1 MKASTQQNLKTLG
14 ITFFVLIVLNVLG
27 SLFFHRFDLTKDKR
41 YTLSETSLQIVKQV
55 KNPLS
60 IKIYMQGDLPADFKR
75 LQQETKQLL
84 EEFQAYNSNIVFE
97 FVNPLENG
105 EDNMDVVK
113 SLYQKG
119 LTPINITVDDKGKQ
133 SQAMVFPWAIA
144 VYNNKEVNIPLLK
157 NIMGTSTTQKVIG
170 SIQHLEYSI
179 ADGINKISKDRQKKV
194 AIIKGNGEL
203 KEVHIAKM
211 LMQIRESYY
220 IGPFTLDS
228 VAKNPTGTLDA
239 LKKYDLAIIS
249 KPTESFS
256 DEEKQVLDQFIM
268 NGGKT
273 LWLIDQ
279 VAADMD
285 SLYNQAGATLAYPRD
300 LNLNDMFFKYGF
312 RINPDLV
319 KDEQGSK
326 LKLATGEQGSATQ
339 YQEFIWKFAPIVI
352 PANSNPIVKNLGQI
366 KFDFASPIDTLK
378 NGIKK
383 TVLLQSSPY
392 SKVIGTPT
400 EISLNSVNEKTSPQ
414 DYINKGNIPLSV
426 LLEGSFHSA
435 FENRVLPFKENSFLA
450 KGKPTKMIVIADG
463 DLARNQLDKNMM
475 PVELGYDQRT
485 GNLYDNKDFM
495 MNCINYL
502 LDDTGLINIR
512 SKDVNLPLLDKEK
525 VYKNYSFTQ
534 FITIGLPIL
543 ILLVFG
549 FVFTYIRKRKYGKQM
564 LIKNL
569 QN

>member
-1 MKASTQQNLKTLG
+1 MKISNKLNLKTLG
-14 ITFFVLIVLNVLG
+14 ITIFVLIVLNVLG

-41 YTLSETSLQIVKQV
+41 YTLSETSLNILKQV

-60 IKIYMQGDLPADFKR
+60 IKIYMQGELPADFRR

-84 EEFQAYNSNIVFE
+84 EEFQAYNGNIVFE
-97 FVNPLENG
+97 FVNPMEN
-105 EDNMDVVK
+105 EDESMEIVK

-133 SQAMVFPWAIA
+133 SQAMVFPWAVA

-157 NIMGTSTTQKVIG
+157 NIMGASTTKKVTG

-179 ADGINKISKDRQKKV
+179 ADAINKITKDRQKKI

-203 KEVHIAKM
+203 SEIHIGK
-211 LMQIRESYY
+211 LLRQIKESYY

-228 VAKNPTGTLDA
+228 VAKDPNGTLKA
-239 LKKYDLAIIS
+239 LKNYDLAIIS
-249 KPTESFS
+249 KPTQNFS
-256 DEEKQVLDQFIM
+256 DEEKEVLDQFII

-273 LWLIDQ
+273 LWLVDQ
-279 VAADMD
+279 VAADID

-319 KDEQGSK
+319 KDEQGSPI
-326 LKLATGEQGSATQ
+326 KLATGEQGSATQ
-339 YQEFIWKFAPIVI
+339 YQDFIWKFAPVVT
-352 PANSNPIVKNLGQI
+352 PTSLHPIVKNLGGI
-366 KFDFASPIDTLK
+366 KFDFVSPIDTLK

-383 TVLLQSSPY
+383 TVLMQSSQY
-392 SKVIGTPT
+392 SKKIGTPAEINLNIVT
-400 EISLNSVNEKTSPQ
+400 EQTSPD
-414 DYINKGNIPLSV
+414 DYLNKGNLILSV
-426 LLEGSFHSA
+426 LLEGSFNSV
-435 FENRVLPFKENSFLA
+435 FENRVLPFKDNSFLP
-450 KGKPTKMIVIADG
+450 KGKPTKMIVVSDG
-463 DLARNQLDKNMM
+463 DIARNQLDKNMM

-495 MNCINYL
+495 MNCVNYL

-512 SKDVNLPLLDKEK
+512 SKDVELPLLDKEK
-525 VYKNYSFTQ
+525 VYENYTVTQ

-549 FVFTYIRKRKYGKQM
+549 VAFTFIRKRKYSK
-564 LIKNL
+564 
-569 QN
+569 

>member
-1 MKASTQQNLKTLG
+1 MKASNQQNIKILG
-14 ITFFVLIVLNVLG
+14 ITVFVLIVLNVLG

-41 YTLSETSLQIVKQV
+41 YTLSETSLNIVKQV

-60 IKIYMQGDLPADFKR
+60 IKIYMQGELPADFRR

-97 FVNPLENG
+97 FVNPMEN
-105 EDNMDVVK
+105 EDESMEIVK

-144 VYNNKEVNIPLLK
+144 VYDNKEVNIPLLK
-157 NIMGTSTTQKVIG
+157 NIMGAKTEEKVKG

-179 ADGINKISKDRQKKV
+179 ADAINKITKAKQKKV
-194 AIIKGNGEL
+194 AYIKGNGEL
-203 KEVHIAKM
+203 NEVHVANM
-211 LMQIRESYY
+211 LRQIKESYY

-228 VAKNPTGTLDA
+228 VAKDPNGTLNA
-239 LKKYDLAIIS
+239 LKKYDLAIIA
-249 KPTESFS
+249 KPTETFS
-256 DEEKQVLDQFIM
+256 DEEKEVLDQFVM

-273 LWLIDQ
+273 IWLIDQ

-285 SLYNQAGATLAYPRD
+285 SLYNQSGATLAYPRD

-319 KDEQGSK
+319 KDEQGSP

-339 YQEFIWKFAPIVI
+339 YQDFIWKFAPVVI
-352 PANSNPIVKNLGQI
+352 PTSQHPIVKNLGGI
-366 KFDFASPIDTLK
+366 KLDFANQIDTLK

-392 SKVIGTPT
+392 SKKIGTPT
-400 EISLNSVNEKTSPQ
+400 EINLNIVTEKTSPQ
-414 DYINKGNIPLSV
+414 DYLNKGNLPLAV

-435 FENRVLPFKENSFLA
+435 FQNRVLPFKESSFQA
-450 KGKPTKMIVIADG
+450 QGKPNKMIVIADG
-463 DLARNQLDKNMM
+463 DLARNQLDKNLM

-512 SKDVNLPLLDKEK
+512 SKDVDLPLLDKDK
-525 VYKNYSFTQ
+525 VYENYTMVQ

-549 FVFTYIRKRKYGKQM
+549 LAFTYIRKRKYSK
-564 LIKNL
+564 
-569 QN
+569 

>member
-1 MKASTQQNLKTLG
+1 MKASNQQNIKILG
-14 ITFFVLIVLNVLG
+14 ITVFILIVLNVLG
-27 SLFFHRFDLTKDKR
+27 TLFFHRFDLTKDKR
-41 YTLSETSLQIVKQV
+41 YTLSETSLQIVKQI

-60 IKIYMQGDLPADFKR
+60 IKIYMQGDLPADFRR

-97 FVNPLENG
+97 FVNPMEN
-105 EDNMDVVK
+105 EDESMEMVK

-144 VYNNKEVNIPLLK
+144 VYDNKEVNIPLLK
-157 NIMGTSTTQKVIG
+157 NIMGASTEQKVIG

-179 ADGINKISKDRQKKV
+179 SDAINKITKAKQKKV
-194 AIIKGNGEL
+194 AFIKGNGEMN
-203 KEVHIAKM
+203 EIHVAK
-211 LMQIRESYY
+211 LLRQIKESYY

-228 VAKNPTGTLDA
+228 VSKNPTGTLQA

-249 KPTESFS
+249 KPTETFS

-279 VAADMD
+279 VSADMD
-285 SLYNQAGATLAYPRD
+285 SLYNQSGATLAYPRD

-319 KDEQGSK
+319 KDEYGSPI
-326 LKLATGEQGSATQ
+326 KLATGEQGSATQ
-339 YQEFIWKFAPIVI
+339 YQEFKWKYAPIVI
-352 PANSNPIVKNLGQI
+352 PSSKHPIVKNLGQI

-383 TVLLQSSPY
+383 TVLLQSSQY
-392 SKVIGTPT
+392 SKKIGTPT
-400 EISLNSVNEKTSPQ
+400 EINLNIVTEQTTPQEYLNKRNSP
-414 DYINKGNIPLSV
+414 LAV
-426 LLEGSFHSA
+426 LLEGEFHSA
-435 FENRVLPFKENSFLA
+435 FENRVLPFKENAFQA
-450 KGKPTKMIVIADG
+450 KGKPNKMIVIADG

-512 SKDVNLPLLDKEK
+512 SKDVDLPLLDKDK
-525 VYKNYSFTQ
+525 VYENYTMTQ

-549 FVFTYIRKRKYGKQM
+549 LVFTYMRKRKYSK
-564 LIKNL
+564 
-569 QN
+569 

>member
-1 MKASTQQNLKTLG
+1 MKSSTQQNIKTLG
-14 ITFFVLIVLNVLG
+14 ITVFVLIALNVLG

-60 IKIYMQGDLPADFKR
+60 IKIYMQGELPPDFKR
-75 LQQETKQLL
+75 LQQETRQLL

-97 FVNPLENG
+97 FVNPLEN
-105 EDNMDVVK
+105 EDESMDVIK

-133 SQAMVFPWAIA
+133 SQAMVFPWAVA

-157 NIMGTSTTQKVIG
+157 NIMGASTTQKVIG

-179 ADGINKISKDRQKKV
+179 ADAINKISKDRQKKV

-203 KEVHIAKM
+203 NEIHIAKM
-211 LMQIRESYY
+211 LQQIRESYY

-228 VAKNPTGTLDA
+228 VGQNPTGTLAA

-249 KPTESFS
+249 KPTETFT

-300 LNLNDMFFKYGF
+300 LNLNDMFFKYGI
-312 RINPDLV
+312 RINPDLI
-319 KDEQGSK
+319 KDEQGSP

-339 YQEFIWKFAPIVI
+339 YQDFIWKYAPLVQ
-352 PANSNPIVKNLGQI
+352 PSSQHPIVKNLGGI

-392 SKVIGTPT
+392 SKAIGTPAPIT
-400 EISLNSVNEKTSPQ
+400 LNSVTEKTTPQ
-414 DYINKGNIPLSV
+414 DYANKGNIPLSV

-435 FENRVLPFKENSFLA
+435 FENRVLPFKESSFLA
-450 KGKPTKMIVIADG
+450 KGKPNKMIVIADG

-512 SKDVNLPLLDKEK
+512 SKDVSLPLLDKEK
-525 VYKNYSFTQ
+525 VYENYTLTQ

-543 ILLVFG
+543 ILLIFG
-549 FVFTYIRKRKYGKQM
+549 LAFTYIRKRKYS
-564 LIKNL
+564 N
-569 QN
+569 

>member
-1 MKASTQQNLKTLG
+1 MKLSTKHNLKTLG
-14 ITFFVLIVLNVLG
+14 ITIFILVVLNVLG
-27 SLFFHRFDLTKDKR
+27 TLFFHRFDLTKDKR
-41 YTLSETSLQIVKQV
+41 YTLSPTSLGIVKQI

-60 IKIYMQGDLPADFKR
+60 VKIYMAGDLPADFRR

-97 FVNPLENG
+97 FVDPLEN
-105 EDNMDVVK
+105 EDESDELTK
-113 SLYQKG
+113 SLFQKG

-133 SQAMVFPWAIA
+133 SQAMVFPWAVA

-157 NIMGTSTTQKVIG
+157 NIMGASTTQKVIG

-179 ADGINKISKDRQKKV
+179 ADAINKITKDKQKKV

-203 KEVHIAKM
+203 NEIHVAKM
-211 LMQIRESYY
+211 LMQIRESYF

-228 VAKNPTGTLDA
+228 VAKDPNGTLNA

-249 KPTESFS
+249 KPTEKFT
-256 DEEKQVLDQFIM
+256 DEEKEVLDQFIM

-285 SLYNQAGATLAYPRD
+285 SLYNDMGATLAYPRD

-312 RINPDLV
+312 RINPDLI
-319 KDEQGSK
+319 KDEQGSPI
-326 LKLATGEQGSATQ
+326 KLATGEQGSATQ
-339 YQEFIWKFAPIVI
+339 YQDFIWKFAPQVY
-352 PANSNPIVKNLGQI
+352 PTSQHPIVKNLGGI
-366 KFDFASPIDTLK
+366 KFDFANPIDTLK

-383 TVLLQSSPY
+383 TVLLQSSQY
-392 SKVIGTPT
+392 SKTIGSPV
-400 EISLNSVNEKTSPQ
+400 EVNLNMVTEKTTPQ
-414 DYINKGNIPLSV
+414 DYLNKGNKPLAV

-435 FENRVLPFKENSFLA
+435 FENRILPFKDNSFTA
-450 KGKPTKMIVIADG
+450 KGKANKMIVVADG
-463 DLARNQLDKNMM
+463 DIARNQLDKNMM

-485 GNLYDNKDFM
+485 GNLYDNKDFV

-512 SKDVNLPLLDKEK
+512 SKDVELPLLDKEK
-525 VYKNYSFTQ
+525 VYESYTFTQ
-534 FITIGLPIL
+534 FITIGVPIL

-549 FVFTYIRKRKYGKQM
+549 LVFTFVRKRKYSK
-564 LIKNL
+564 
-569 QN
+569 

>member
-1 MKASTQQNLKTLG
+1 MKISNKLNLKTLG
-14 ITFFVLIVLNVLG
+14 ITIFVLIVLNVLG

-41 YTLSETSLQIVKQV
+41 YTLSETSLNILKQV

-60 IKIYMQGDLPADFKR
+60 IKIYMQGELPADFRR

-84 EEFQAYNSNIVFE
+84 EEFQAYNGNIVFE
-97 FVNPLENG
+97 FVNPMEN
-105 EDNMDVVK
+105 EDESMEIVK

-133 SQAMVFPWAIA
+133 SQAMVFPWAVA

-157 NIMGTSTTQKVIG
+157 NIMGASTTKKVTG

-179 ADGINKISKDRQKKV
+179 ADAINKITKDRQKKI

-203 KEVHIAKM
+203 SEIHIGK
-211 LMQIRESYY
+211 LLRQIKESYY

-228 VAKNPTGTLDA
+228 VAKDPNGTLKA
-239 LKKYDLAIIS
+239 LKNYDLAIIS
-249 KPTESFS
+249 KPTQNFS
-256 DEEKQVLDQFIM
+256 DEEKEVLDQFII

-273 LWLIDQ
+273 LWLVDQ

-319 KDEQGSK
+319 KDEQGSPI
-326 LKLATGEQGSATQ
+326 KLATGEQGSATQ
-339 YQEFIWKFAPIVI
+339 YQDFIWKFAPVVT
-352 PANSNPIVKNLGQI
+352 PTSLHPIVKNLGGI

-383 TVLLQSSPY
+383 TVLMQSSQY
-392 SKVIGTPT
+392 SKKIGTPAEINLNIVT
-400 EISLNSVNEKTSPQ
+400 EQTSPD
-414 DYINKGNIPLSV
+414 DYLNKGNLILSV
-426 LLEGSFHSA
+426 LLEGSFNSV
-435 FENRVLPFKENSFLA
+435 FENRVLPFKDNSFLP
-450 KGKPTKMIVIADG
+450 KGKPTKMIVVSDG
-463 DLARNQLDKNMM
+463 DIARNQLDKNMM

-495 MNCINYL
+495 MNCVNYL

-512 SKDVNLPLLDKEK
+512 SKDVELPLLDKEK
-525 VYKNYSFTQ
+525 VYENYTVTQ

-549 FVFTYIRKRKYGKQM
+549 VAFTFIRKRKYSK
-564 LIKNL
+564 
-569 QN
+569 

>member
-1 MKASTQQNLKTLG
+1 MKLSTKQNLKTLG
-14 ITFFVLIVLNVLG
+14 ITIFILVVLNVLG
-27 SLFFHRFDLTKDKR
+27 TLFFHRFDLTKDKR
-41 YTLSETSLQIVKQV
+41 YTLSPTSLGIVKQV
-55 KNPLS
+55 QNPLS
-60 IKIYMQGDLPADFKR
+60 IKIYMAGDLPADFRR

-97 FVNPLENG
+97 FVDPLEN
-105 EDNMDVVK
+105 EEESDELTK
-113 SLYQKG
+113 SLFQKG
-119 LTPINITVDDKGKQ
+119 LTPINITVDNKGKQ
-133 SQAMVFPWAIA
+133 SQAMVFPWAVA

-157 NIMGTSTTQKVIG
+157 NIMGASTTQKVIG

-179 ADGINKISKDRQKKV
+179 ADAINKITKDKQKKV

-203 KEVHIAKM
+203 NEVHVAKM
-211 LMQIRESYY
+211 LMQIRESYF

-228 VAKNPTGTLDA
+228 VAKDPNGTLNA

-249 KPTESFS
+249 KPTEKFS
-256 DEEKQVLDQFIM
+256 DEEKEVLDQFIM

-285 SLYNQAGATLAYPRD
+285 SLYNDMGATLAYPRD

-312 RINPDLV
+312 RINPDLI
-319 KDEQGSK
+319 KDEQGTPI
-326 LKLATGEQGSATQ
+326 KLATGEQGSATQ
-339 YQEFIWKFAPIVI
+339 YQDFIWKFAPQVF
-352 PANSNPIVKNLGQI
+352 PTSQHPIVKNLGGI
-366 KFDFASPIDTLK
+366 KFDFANPIDTLK

-383 TVLLQSSPY
+383 TVLLQSSQY
-392 SKVIGTPT
+392 SKTIGSPV
-400 EISLNSVNEKTSPQ
+400 EVNLNMVTEKTTPQ
-414 DYINKGNIPLSV
+414 DYLNKGNKPLAV

-435 FENRVLPFKENSFLA
+435 FENRVLPFKDNSFTA
-450 KGKPTKMIVIADG
+450 QGKPNKMIVVADG
-463 DLARNQLDKNMM
+463 DIARNQLDKNMM

-485 GNLYDNKDFM
+485 GNLYDNKDFV

-512 SKDVNLPLLDKEK
+512 SKDVELPLLDKEK
-525 VYKNYSFTQ
+525 VYESYTFTQ
-534 FITIGLPIL
+534 FITIGVPIL

-549 FVFTYIRKRKYGKQM
+549 LVFTFVRKRKYSK
-564 LIKNL
+564 
-569 QN
+569 

>member
-1 MKASTQQNLKTLG
+1 MKAATQQNIKILG
-14 ITFFVLIVLNVLG
+14 ITIFVLIVLNVLG

-41 YTLSETSLQIVKQV
+41 YTLSETSLSIVKQV

-60 IKIYMQGDLPADFKR
+60 IKIYMQGDLPADFRR

-97 FVNPLENG
+97 FVNPMEN
-105 EDNMDVVK
+105 EDESMTLIK

-157 NIMGTSTTQKVIG
+157 NRMGASTTQKVIG

-179 ADGINKISKDRQKKV
+179 ADAINKITKDKQKKV
-194 AIIKGNGEL
+194 AIIKGNGEM
-203 KEVHIAKM
+203 KEIHIAKM

-228 VAKNPTGTLDA
+228 VAKNPTGSLDA
-239 LKKYDLAIIS
+239 LKKYDLAIIT
-249 KPTESFS
+249 KPTETFS

-279 VAADMD
+279 VSADMD
-285 SLYNQAGATLAYPRD
+285 SLYNQSGAALAYPRD

-319 KDEQGSK
+319 KDEQGTPI
-326 LKLATGEQGSATQ
+326 KLATGEQGSATQ
-339 YQEFIWKFAPIVI
+339 YKDFTWKFAPQVY
-352 PANSNPIVKNLGQI
+352 PTSQHPIVKNLGGI

-383 TVLLQSSPY
+383 TVLLESSQY
-392 SKVIGTPT
+392 SKKIGTPA
-400 EISLNSVNEKTSPQ
+400 EINLNSVSEQTSPK
-414 DYINKGNIPLSV
+414 DYVGKGSLVLSV
-426 LLEGSFHSA
+426 LLEGNFHSA
-435 FENRVLPFKENSFLA
+435 FENRVLPFKENAFVA

-463 DLARNQLDKNMM
+463 DLAKNQLDKNMM

-512 SKDVNLPLLDKEK
+512 SKDLDLPLLDKEK
-525 VYKNYSFTQ
+525 VYENYSLTQ

-549 FVFTYIRKRKYGKQM
+549 LAFTYIRKRKYSK
-564 LIKNL
+564 
-569 QN
+569 